1 MNKLKLEMRIVA
13 ETDQKMILQ
22 TSVSVESLSN
32 LRRTS
37 GEAAVNKAV
46 WEMFNRLMEE
56 LNKPVE

>member
-46 WEMFNRLMEE
+46 WEMFNRLMGE